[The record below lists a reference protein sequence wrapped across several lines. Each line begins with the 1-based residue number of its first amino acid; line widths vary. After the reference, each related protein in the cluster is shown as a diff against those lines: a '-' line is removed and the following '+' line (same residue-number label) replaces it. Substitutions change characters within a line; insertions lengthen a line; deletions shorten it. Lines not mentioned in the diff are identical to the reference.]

1 MELTIGSISGV
12 CHVLKRILRRIL
24 EKKDGFSVYRDR
36 DIKIHPDSRLGKN
49 TIIGLG
55 TNING
60 PAFISSGKDAP
71 VEIGKYCAI
80 AYGLRIRPRNHY
92 TGYANLQDK
101 FQRRYQL
108 PRLDSIKGP
117 VIIGNNVWIGD
128 NVLILS
134 GVTVGDGAVLGAGSI
149 VTGDIPPYS
158 IAVGNP
164 ARVIKKRF
172 SDKIIEQLLRI
183 EWWDWPEDKIRR
195 NQQFFATD
203 FSKEPF
209 LDIYSLI
216 VD

>member
-1 MELTIGSISGV
+1 M
-12 CHVLKRILRRIL
+12 LKRILRKIL
-24 EKKDGFSVYRDR
+24 EKKELSVYRDR
-36 DIKIHPDSRLGKN
+36 DIKIPPGSKLGKN

-60 PAFISSGKDAP
+60 PVFIASRKNAP
-71 VEIGKYCAI
+71 VQIGKYCAI

-101 FQRRYQL
+101 FQSRYQL
-108 PRLDSIKGP
+108 PKLDSIKGP

-149 VTGDIPPYS
+149 VTRDIPPYS

-183 EWWDWPEDKIRR
+183 KWWDWPEDKIRR
-195 NQQFFATD
+195 NKLFFSTD
-203 FSKEPF
+203 FSKEPV
-209 LDIYSLI
+209 LDIYNLI

>member
-1 MELTIGSISGV
+1 
-12 CHVLKRILRRIL
+12 VLKRILRRIL
-24 EKKDGFSVYRDR
+24 EKKELSAYRDR
-36 DIKIHPDSRLGKN
+36 DIKIPPDSKLGKN

-60 PAFISSGKDAP
+60 PAFIASRKNAP
-71 VEIGKYCAI
+71 VKIGKYCAI

-101 FQRRYQL
+101 FQSRYQL
-108 PRLDSIKGP
+108 PKLDSIKGP

-134 GVTVGDGAVLGAGSI
+134 GVTVGDGVVLGAGSI
-149 VTGDIPPYS
+149 VTRDIPPYS

-195 NQQFFATD
+195 NKQFFSTD

-209 LDIYSLI
+209 LDIYNLI